1 MVTQLLKD
9 ALTPGDAGDD
19 EHKLMKKLLAN
30 GLESLFGLFVVG
42 REFAEGAKLALGM
55 SDSVRGYSGPSGLR
69 MIADTTKLATQ
80 VNQGEADIALVKATI
95 NLAGDVFGLPSAQIN
110 RTITGAKALSDGD
123 TSNPAALVFGFQ
135 KPQ

>member
-1 MVTQLLKD
+1 M
-9 ALTPGDAGDD
+9 
-19 EHKLMKKLLAN
+19 
-30 GLESLFGLFVVG
+30 
-42 REFAEGAKLALGM
+42 
-55 SDSVRGYSGPSGLR
+55 
-69 MIADTTKLATQ
+69 
-80 VNQGEADIALVKATI
+80 NQGEADIALVKATI